1 MSLIT
6 HRSKYRLPILDA
18 FTWYA
23 YLVLLI
29 AISFVNDYYSSQ
41 TWLLLSSCIYAISGL
56 CVFSAIYGGRCNWG
70 GLKLAKRA
78 LLIIAAMLL
87 LLLLQMTLPIGQ
99 HAELTLLSGTSSSAI
114 TPQGFAPAELWSI
127 VPEKTRWLF
136 NSELLVFSS
145 FALSIALVSSRRR
158 LKQLL
163 TVILIVGV
171 FHSLVGI
178 IDKYGGLTLVDIMQ
192 LDGHFTAARGWFIN
206 RNHFAAFIS
215 LCLVS
220 ALAMQVKSLMSA
232 KRERPIAMI
241 LVQFMS
247 YQIAYIFALTVGI
260 IAIVLSQSRAGFLV
274 FFLSLFLV
282 LIVFGK
288 GGSTKSLGFRRRNL
302 ILPAA
307 VIVLAVILYF
317 GGDLLR
323 RFSSDSLLGERLSQW
338 SLTWLAIEQAWL
350 FGYGGNSYADVFQI
364 FRGYQDFRQVV
375 FNQAHNDYL
384 HIWLEQGLVGLV
396 LWLGLIAIALRA
408 AFRGFRTSASRFSQ
422 AVLISVSV
430 VIIAALA
437 QSAVD
442 FNLQI
447 LNIRV
452 YFFVIMSL
460 VFSVPAIRHNEKTR
474 HKVKAPGK
482 SAPV

>member
-1 MSLIT
+1 MSLIN

-18 FTWYA
+18 FIWYA

-29 AISFVNDYYSSQ
+29 AVSFVNDYYSSQ
-41 TWLLLSSCIYAISGL
+41 TWLLLSACMYAISGL
-56 CVFSAIYGGRCNWG
+56 CVFSAINGGRCNWA
-70 GLKLAKRA
+70 GLKLARRA
-78 LLIIAAMLL
+78 LLVIAAMLL

-99 HAELTLLSGTSSSAI
+99 HAELTLLSGASSSAI
-114 TPQGFAPAELWSI
+114 TPQGFASEWLTPAGLWSI

-136 NSELLVFSS
+136 NSELLIFSI

-178 IDKYGGLTLVDIMQ
+178 IAKYGGITLVDILQ

-220 ALAMQVKSLMSA
+220 ALAMQVKSLMSV
-232 KRERPIAMI
+232 KRERPIAMV
-241 LVQFMS
+241 LAQFMS

-260 IAIVLSQSRAGFLV
+260 IAIVLSQSRAGFLA
-274 FFLSLFLV
+274 FFLSLILV

-302 ILPAA
+302 IFPAA

-323 RFSSDSLLGERLSQW
+323 RFSSDALFGERLSQW
-338 SLTWLAIEQAWL
+338 SLTWQAIEQAWL
-350 FGYGGNSYADVFQI
+350 FGYGGNSYADVFQV

-460 VFSVPAIRHNEKTR
+460 VFSVPAIRHKEK
-474 HKVKAPGK
+474 ALGK